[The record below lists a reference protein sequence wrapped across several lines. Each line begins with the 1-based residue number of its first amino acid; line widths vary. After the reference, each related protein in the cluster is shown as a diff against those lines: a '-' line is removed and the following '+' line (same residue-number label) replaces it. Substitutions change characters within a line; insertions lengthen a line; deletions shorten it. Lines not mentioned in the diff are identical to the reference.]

1 MNNFFYRYRGV
12 IYASIT
18 ALFWGFL
25 SIALKVALSYM
36 PSFNIVWFRF
46 ILAFT
51 LMFIY
56 IAITQPK
63 KLTILKKPPILAIL
77 AAVGLS
83 INYIAYIK
91 GLNLTSPNTAQIIIQ
106 IGPILLGIIGFV
118 IYKERINKFQMLG
131 FAFAAGG
138 LALFYFNQIEG
149 LIEDN
154 VNIFNQGFILVVF
167 AALGWVLYAALQ
179 KHLLKSFEGHLLN
192 LVIFAVPS
200 ILFLPFVDFSL
211 FVKME
216 TWQWVIM
223 IFLGLN
229 TIIAYGF
236 LVLAFK
242 YTQVNKVSVILSVNP
257 IITFLAM
264 TLLFY
269 LEVSW
274 IETSLMGF
282 KAIAGGLLVILGAI
296 FVIYFR
302 KN

>member
-1 MNNFFYRYRGV
+1 MNDFVKRYRGV

-56 IAITQPK
+56 IVITQPK
-63 KLTILKKPPILAIL
+63 KLSILKKPPILAII

-149 LIEDN
+149 LIEAN
-154 VNIFNQGFILVVF
+154 VNIFNQGFILVV
-167 AALGWVLYAALQ
+167 
-179 KHLLKSFEGHLLN
+179 LLPWDGCSMPHCKS
-192 LVIFAVPS
+192 
-200 ILFLPFVDFSL
+200 
-211 FVKME
+211 
-216 TWQWVIM
+216 
-223 IFLGLN
+223 
-229 TIIAYGF
+229 
-236 LVLAFK
+236 
-242 YTQVNKVSVILSVNP
+242 
-257 IITFLAM
+257 
-264 TLLFY
+264 
-269 LEVSW
+269 
-274 IETSLMGF
+274 
-282 KAIAGGLLVILGAI
+282 
-296 FVIYFR
+296 IY
-302 KN
+302 